1 MHFML
6 GDGGWYCQF
15 LREDLKRPL
24 RRKFTFQDAS
34 KVEELAE
41 RGGAFKNL
49 ADRQGFEH
57 GISMGRG
64 AVWLNLTDEQMR
76 KLI

>member
-6 GDGGWYCQF
+6 RDGWYVQF
-15 LREDLKRPL
+15 LREDLRTSL
-24 RRKFTFQDAS
+24 RRTFTFQDAG

-41 RGGAFKNL
+41 RGGAFKTL

-57 GISMGRG
+57 GIRMGRG